1 MEFRLSSDDEIV
13 LPAWLHASTLSL
25 EEIGAVVVLA
35 CLNEPQEEWIHPF
48 VEARL
53 ATEDFQRV
61 AKILKEKDLLS
72 GTRKGNRICVGIDL
86 EKTKPEEPNP
96 SSEPRAEEVNHG

>member
-1 MEFRLSSDDEIV
+1 MEFRPSDDEIV

-35 CLNEPQEEWIHPF
+35 CLAEPQEEWIHPF

-53 ATEDFQRV
+53 AGADFKRV
-61 AKILKEKDLLS
+61 AKILNEKDLLS
-72 GTRKGNRICVGIDL
+72 GARKGDRICVGIDL
-86 EKTKPEEPNP
+86 EKTKPEEPKVQ
-96 SSEPRAEEVNHG
+96 SERG